1 MNDQLS
7 NQADAQADQPPGQQ
21 PDTLGPTL
29 RHLREAKQITPAEA
43 CRRLKFSKSQ
53 LEALETEQW
62 ERLPKGMSL
71 RGFVKNYARYLDAD
85 VDAML
90 SMLDSQVE
98 QPQPSFVSN
107 NPAAMSNGAD
117 LAVQEDLPRRP
128 WGWLFIILV
137 VVVVAAFYA
146 INRGWVPDSWLV
158 FDWLKSFKS

>member
-1 MNDQLS
+1 
-7 NQADAQADQPPGQQ
+7 
-21 PDTLGPTL
+21 
-29 RHLREAKQITPAEA
+29 
-43 CRRLKFSKSQ
+43 
-53 LEALETEQW
+53 QW

-98 QPQPSFVSN
+98 QPQPSFVNN